1 MELFD
6 AIYERRSVRNFVPE
20 PVPHDDL
27 QKIVQAGIE
36 APSGCNAQLRQYIIV
51 DQPDLLEPLRPFSMA
66 LATCP
71 AAVVLLVDPQATKF
85 GEFWVQDASAAI
97 QNMLLAATALGYGA
111 CWVEGALRRHEEQA
125 REVLGVPASLRIWA
139 MIPVGR
145 AADKPPRPPKSDPA
159 EVIHHNTFTSVS

>member
-20 PVPHDDL
+20 PVPYDDL
-27 QKIVQAGIE
+27 EKIVQAGIE
-36 APSGCNAQLRQYIIV
+36 APSGCNMQLRQYIIIDDPAV
-51 DQPDLLEPLRPFSMA
+51 VEQLRGFSMA

-71 AAVVLLVDPQATKF
+71 AVIVLVMDPQTTKF

-97 QNMLLAATALGYGA
+97 ENMLLAATALGYGT

-125 REVLGVPASLRIWA
+125 REILGVPETLRVWA
-139 MIPVGR
+139 MVPVGR
-145 AADKPPRPPKSDPA
+145 AADKPPRPPKSDPDD
-159 EVIHHNTFTSVS
+159 VVHHNAFTSTS